1 MSKKTYAKAL
11 FESVEWLPDSF
22 KEVDIEVQNTSAKPV
37 EEFSKQEAL
46 ESMQKFTENV
56 LGDKKTEKV
65 VINDVEIKRESPKA
79 NYTLKENATELAG
92 KLLENHP
99 ERLKALNSVKDI
111 QLFCVV
117 SEFIIE
123 DDSSIQAGFAAGLEK
138 EQAELFSKMIKAMK
152 LTEDQVW
159 LSSASDP
166 EIMHAELCH
175 LNPKFVISLGAVAT
189 HKLMNKKVRLTLV
202 QGEFFS
208 YLVDYQGQNKEFLFM
223 PLFHPEY
230 LLINPNMKR
239 KTWNGMQKL
248 MERL

>member
-1 MSKKTYAKAL
+1 
-11 FESVEWLPDSF
+11 
-22 KEVDIEVQNTSAKPV
+22 
-37 EEFSKQEAL
+37 
-46 ESMQKFTENV
+46 
-56 LGDKKTEKV
+56 
-65 VINDVEIKRESPKA
+65 
-79 NYTLKENATELAG
+79 
-92 KLLENHP
+92 
-99 ERLKALNSVKDI
+99 
-111 QLFCVV
+111 
-117 SEFIIE
+117 
-123 DDSSIQAGFAAGLEK
+123 
-138 EQAELFSKMIKAMK
+138 MIKAMK
-152 LTEDQVW
+152 LTENQVW
-159 LSSASDP
+159 LSSANDP

-208 YLVDYQGQNKEFLFM
+208 YLVEYQGQNKEFLFM